1 MVGLATKPLDSTM
14 NSFLIY
20 LMRLQDEVG
29 LVDAELTMA
38 QMADLKVSTRETLT
52 RSSASVP

>member
-38 QMADLKVSTRETLT
+38 QIADLKVSTRKL
-52 RSSASVP
+52 